1 MKMHSATID
10 ILVGLFV
17 LLGLASLAALALQV
31 SGSSELRRIGDAYT
45 VQAWFDN
52 VGQLR
57 VGAPVRVAGVS
68 VGYVDSIRVDNERY
82 EAKVNLRIGNGFK
95 LPYDTSAS
103 IYTSGLLGEQYIG
116 LEPGGEELTLND
128 GDTIALTSSAIVLE
142 DLIGKFLFSK
152 ATET

>member
-57 VGAPVRVAGVS
+57 AGAPVRVAGVS